1 MDGEFY
7 YLNEDIQL
15 SGYYSYDEQW
25 EKVNGKWFYYYVI
38 FDIINRI
45 PVATYLTDSVTNKKI
60 KDFINK
66 SIPPK
71 DRVAIITDLKP
82 GYDKIMRELKFVHQ
96 HCTFHL
102 LKRIWNKIFENIDDE
117 LAIYKSEL
125 KNSVE
130 KLSDSKITELIKT
143 RKKKN

>member
-1 MDGEFY
+1 MT
-7 YLNEDIQL
+7 N
-15 SGYYSYDEQW
+15 
-25 EKVNGKWFYYYVI
+25 NGRKLMENGFYYYVI

-82 GYDKIMRELKFVHQ
+82 GYDKIME
-96 HCTFHL
+96 
-102 LKRIWNKIFENIDDE
+102 RIKICSPT
-117 LAIYKSEL
+117 L
-125 KNSVE
+125 
-130 KLSDSKITELIKT
+130 
-143 RKKKN
+143 